1 MDETPTPTDTH
12 DLLAAEDAYVAAE
25 IASDGAALD
34 ELLDDRFVLNSSDGT
49 TSTKGELIAAVVG
62 WSMTGQTI
70 SERSAVI
77 VGDTGVICGTAELR
91 FAAEGGEAVST
102 LRYTSTYVRRGGRWR
117 MLALQMV
124 PRAPND

>member
-1 MDETPTPTDTH
+1 MDETPTDTR

-25 IASDGAALD
+25 IASDGDAVR
-34 ELLDDRFVLNSSDGT
+34 EILDDRFVLNQSDGT
-49 TSTKGELIAAVVG
+49 TATKDDLIAAIVG

-70 SERSAVI
+70 TERSAVI

-91 FAAEGGEAVST
+91 FAAEGGETVST
-102 LRYTSTYVRRGGRWR
+102 LRYTSTYVRSGGRWR

-124 PRAPND
+124 ARASQG